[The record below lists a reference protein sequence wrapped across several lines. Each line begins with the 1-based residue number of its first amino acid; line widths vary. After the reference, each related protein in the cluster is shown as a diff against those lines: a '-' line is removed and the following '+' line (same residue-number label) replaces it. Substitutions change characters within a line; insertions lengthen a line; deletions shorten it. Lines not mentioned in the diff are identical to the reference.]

1 MSLAHPARRWQWE
14 EGVGWRKVERE
25 YPQPPYVVS
34 EGGLHGSE
42 GMWHPP
48 RQKSGDVRP
57 GFSLSR
63 VIEVGRGKN

>member
-34 EGGLHGSE
+34 EGGCMAAKGCGTLPGRKV
-42 GMWHPP
+42 GMSDLVS
-48 RQKSGDVRP
+48 RYP
-57 GFSLSR
+57 G
-63 VIEVGRGKN
+63 